1 MKLAIS
7 LLTLLPLTTAQL
19 LYPLLFRDST
29 PPGRT
34 VTPTDQRTLHLHYPP
49 SSDMSHAT
57 DQPTGTPLLADVL
70 PLDKSISIFSG
81 FTRSV
86 ESISTRVADREANT
100 TVLAPSNVAISRL
113 PRKPWEDPA
122 DEGAGGNVFS
132 EIYRGLAGEDRAS
145 KNLRTFVEAHCVGVS
160 PWVKGQKTKTL
171 EGKVVW
177 WDEDDEGVRTIYPDN
192 IQIEERRNEA
202 SNGEVW
208 FLKGVINY

>member
-7 LLTLLPLTTAQL
+7 LFTLLPLTTAQL

-29 PPGRT
+29 PPGRAVAT
-34 VTPTDQRTLHLHYPP
+34 STPTDQKALHLHYPP

-113 PRKPWEDPA
+113 PRKPWEDPT
-122 DEGAGGNVFS
+122 DEGASSKILS
-132 EIYRGLAGEDRAS
+132 ELYRGLAGEDRAS

-160 PWVKGQKTKTL
+160 PWAKGEKTKTL
-171 EGKVVW
+171 EGKEVW
-177 WDEDDEGVRTIYPDN
+177 WDEDDEGVRTV
-192 IQIEERRNEA
+192 
-202 SNGEVW
+202 GGLCLCLF
-208 FLKGVINY
+208 FLFLFFLGALR

>member
-1 MKLAIS
+1 MKLAIA
-7 LLTLLPLTTAQL
+7 LLTLLPLTNAQL
-19 LYPLLFRDST
+19 LYPLLFRDSIP

-34 VTPTDQRTLHLHYPP
+34 AAIATPINQKTLRLHYP
-49 SSDMSHAT
+49 DMSHT
-57 DQPTGTPLLADVL
+57 LDQPTGTPLLADVL

-122 DEGAGGNVFS
+122 DEGAGGNIYS
-132 EIYRGLAGEDRAS
+132 SIYRGLAGEDRAS

-160 PWVKGQKTKTL
+160 PWAKGEKTKTL
-171 EGKVVW
+171 EGKEVW
-177 WDEDDEGVRTIYPDN
+177 WDEDDDGVRTVRPTFGFPFVA
-192 IQIEERRNEA
+192 EVGRTEA
-202 SNGEVW
+202 NADEWGT
-208 FLKGVINY
+208 